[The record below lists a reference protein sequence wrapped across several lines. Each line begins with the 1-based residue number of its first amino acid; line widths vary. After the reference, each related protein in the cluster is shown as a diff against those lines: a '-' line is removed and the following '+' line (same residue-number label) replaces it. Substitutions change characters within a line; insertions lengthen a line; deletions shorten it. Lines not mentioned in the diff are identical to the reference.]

1 MHPTLIEFSERVG
14 IHSYGLLILT
24 ALLFAFTVSSR
35 RAKTVGIDPDDLP
48 LMYLLVAMCGIL
60 GARLFYFLFSDTAN
74 FFANPFIFF
83 DGNEGGLVF
92 YGGAIGGVISGVLY
106 CYLRKIPVWKMAD
119 IGAPAIMLG
128 LSIGRLGCF
137 FAGCCHG
144 AAIEMGEHTHSVFL
158 SFKGGDVLWLDHAPF
173 LALSFNPGVGVGSIF
188 NTPTYPTQLWEF
200 SGALMLFFALSFMW
214 HRLRKFDGQILATMM
229 VLYAGLRTTIE
240 NFRGDAIRG
249 ENVMSGLSTSQSISV
264 FSLAVALLIAVI
276 QFRKGV
282 SQEEPFVGDLE
293 DDLDDFDDLD
303 EVDGDT

>member
-24 ALLFAFTVSSR
+24 ALLFGFTVSSR

-74 FFANPFIFF
+74 FLADPFVFF

-106 CYLRKIPVWKMAD
+106 CLLRKIPVWKMAD

-128 LSIGRLGCF
+128 LSIGRVGCF

-144 AAIEMGEHTHSVFL
+144 AAIELEEHAHSVLL

-173 LALSFNPGVGVGSIF
+173 LALSFNPGVF

-200 SGALMLFFALSFMW
+200 TGAMTLFLALSFMW
-214 HRLRKFDGQILATMM
+214 SRLRYFDGQILATMM
-229 VLYAGLRTTIE
+229 VLYAGLRSSIE
-240 NFRGDAIRG
+240 NFRGDSIRG
-249 ENVMSGLSTSQSISV
+249 EDIMSGLSSSQSISV
-264 FSLAVALLIAVI
+264 FSLGVALVIALI

-282 SQEEPFVGDLE
+282 APEEPFIGELE
-293 DDLDDFDDLD
+293 DDYDDLELAED
-303 EVDGDT
+303 I

>member
-24 ALLFAFTVSSR
+24 ALLFGFTVSSR

-74 FFANPFIFF
+74 FLADPFVFF

-106 CYLRKIPVWKMAD
+106 CLLRKIPVWKMAD

-128 LSIGRLGCF
+128 LSIGRVGCF

-144 AAIEMGEHTHSVFL
+144 AAIELEEHAHSVLL

-173 LALSFNPGVGVGSIF
+173 LALSFNPGVGVGAVF

-200 SGALMLFFALSFMW
+200 TGAMTLFLALSFMW
-214 HRLRKFDGQILATMM
+214 SRLRYFDGQILATMM
-229 VLYAGLRTTIE
+229 VLYAGLRSSIE
-240 NFRGDAIRG
+240 NFRGDSIRG
-249 ENVMSGLSTSQSISV
+249 EDIMSGLSTSQSISV
-264 FSLAVALLIAVI
+264 FSLGVALVIALI

-282 SQEEPFVGDLE
+282 ATEEPFVGELE
-293 DDLDDFDDLD
+293 DDYDDLELAED
-303 EVDGDT
+303 I

>member
-14 IHSYGLLILT
+14 IHSYGLMILT
-24 ALLFAFTVSSR
+24 ALMFAFIISSK

-60 GARLFYFLFSDTAN
+60 GARLFYFLFSDTQN
-74 FFANPFIFF
+74 FFANPMIFF

-106 CYLRKIPVWKMAD
+106 CLLRKIPVWKMAD

-144 AAIEMGEHTHSVFL
+144 APVEGSHEHSVLL
-158 SFKGGDVLWLDHAPF
+158 SFVGGDVLWLDHAPF
-173 LALSFNPGVGVGSIF
+173 LSLSFHQGVGVGSIF
-188 NTPTYPTQLWEF
+188 ETPTYPTQLWEF
-200 SGALMLFFALSFMW
+200 TGAMTLFFALSFMW
-214 HRLRKFDGQILATMM
+214 QRLRYFDGQILATMM
-229 VLYAGLRTTIE
+229 VLYAGLRSSIE
-240 NFRGDAIRG
+240 VFRGDSIRG
-249 ENVMSGLSTSQSISV
+249 EDIMSGLSTSQSISV
-264 FSLAVALLIAVI
+264 FSLGLALTIALI

-282 SQEEPFVGDLE
+282 AKEEPFVSEFDEDLE
-293 DDLDDFDDLD
+293 DELD
-303 EVDGDT
+303 EELS

>member
-24 ALLFAFTVSSR
+24 ALLFGFTVSSR

-74 FFANPFIFF
+74 FLADPFVFF

-106 CYLRKIPVWKMAD
+106 CLLRKIPVWKMAD

-128 LSIGRLGCF
+128 LSIGRVGCF

-144 AAIEMGEHTHSVFL
+144 AAIELEEHAHSVLL

-173 LALSFNPGVGVGSIF
+173 LALSFNPGVGVGAVF

-200 SGALMLFFALSFMW
+200 TGAMTLFLALSFMW
-214 HRLRKFDGQILATMM
+214 SRLRYFDGQILATMM
-229 VLYAGLRTTIE
+229 VLYAGLRSSIE
-240 NFRGDAIRG
+240 NFRGDSIRG
-249 ENVMSGLSTSQSISV
+249 EDIMSGLSSSQSISV
-264 FSLAVALLIAVI
+264 FSLGVALVIALI

-282 SQEEPFVGDLE
+282 ATEEPFVGELDDDYDDLE
-293 DDLDDFDDLD
+293 LAEDI
-303 EVDGDT
+303 

>member
-24 ALLFAFTVSSR
+24 ALLFGFVVSSR
-35 RAKTVGIDPDDLP
+35 RAKTVGIDSDDLP

-74 FFANPFIFF
+74 FMADPFVFF
-83 DGNEGGLVF
+83 NGNEGGLVF
-92 YGGAIGGVISGVLY
+92 YGGAIGGVVSGVIY
-106 CYLRKIPVWKMAD
+106 CFFRNIPVWKMAD

-144 AAIEMGEHTHSVFL
+144 AAIELDEHAHSVLL
-158 SFKGGDVLWLDHAPF
+158 SFKGGDVLWLEHAPF
-173 LALSFNPGVGVGSIF
+173 LSLSFNPGVGVGAIF

-200 SGALMLFFALSFMW
+200 AGAMTLFFALSFMW
-214 HRLRKFDGQILATMM
+214 SRLRYFDGQILATMM
-229 VLYAGLRTTIE
+229 VLYAGLRSSIE
-240 NFRGDAIRG
+240 NFRGDSIRG
-249 ENVMSGLSTSQSISV
+249 EDIMSGLSTSQSISV
-264 FSLAVALLIAVI
+264 FSLVLAFVIVLI

-282 SQEEPFVGDLE
+282 ANEVPFVGDLE
-293 DDLDDFDDLD
+293 DDYDDL
-303 EVDGDT
+303 ELAEEL

>member
-24 ALLFAFTVSSR
+24 ALLFGFTVSSR

-74 FFANPFIFF
+74 FLADPFVFF

-106 CYLRKIPVWKMAD
+106 CLLRKIPVWKMAD

-128 LSIGRLGCF
+128 LSIGRVGCF

-144 AAIEMGEHTHSVFL
+144 AAIELEEHAHSVLL

-173 LALSFNPGVGVGSIF
+173 LALSFNPGVGVGAVF

-200 SGALMLFFALSFMW
+200 TGAMTLFLALSFMW
-214 HRLRKFDGQILATMM
+214 SRLRYFDGQILATMM
-229 VLYAGLRTTIE
+229 VLYAGLRSSIE
-240 NFRGDAIRG
+240 NFRGDSIRG
-249 ENVMSGLSTSQSISV
+249 EDIMSGLSASQSISV
-264 FSLAVALLIAVI
+264 FSLGVALVIALI

-282 SQEEPFVGDLE
+282 ATEEPFIGELE
-293 DDLDDFDDLD
+293 DDYDDLELAED
-303 EVDGDT
+303 I